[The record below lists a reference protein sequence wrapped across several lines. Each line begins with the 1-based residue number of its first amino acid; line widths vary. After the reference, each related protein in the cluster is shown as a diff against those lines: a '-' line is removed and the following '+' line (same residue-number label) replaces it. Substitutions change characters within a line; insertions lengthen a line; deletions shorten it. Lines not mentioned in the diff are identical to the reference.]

1 MQKLSNL
8 NYKEIV
14 GLSFVLLLGIVIV
27 GANLVIWPK
36 EVNSG
41 VSFSTALWEYRG
53 LDVLGQALILIAGA
67 FSVVVLLRDDR
78 PHD

>member
-1 MQKLSNL
+1 MWKMSNW

-14 GLSFVLLLGIVIV
+14 GFSFVLILAIVIV
-27 GANLVIWPK
+27 GANLVILPQ
-36 EVNSG
+36 EVSLG

-53 LDVLGQALILIAGA
+53 LDVLGQALILVAGA

-78 PHD
+78 SDD

>member
-1 MQKLSNL
+1 MSNL

-41 VSFSTALWEYRG
+41 VSFSIALWEYRG